1 MYNHR
6 MRRLA
11 LRSAVPVTFALIL
24 AAGAPLLMARASDE
38 EKRLLERL
46 KEYSEVLEAT
56 SYWSPQVIPEESL
69 VYSSIRGM
77 MTTLDPHSTFL
88 EPKNYDRMRESQSG
102 SYFGVGLL
110 VTQRN
115 DRVTV
120 VSAHEGAPASRVGVR
135 AGDVISHVD
144 GVSTSQIEYEE
155 VVRRLKGPRGTT
167 VEVNVL
173 RAGSS
178 EPIPF
183 TITRA
188 AIETNSVPT
197 ALIIRPGV
205 GYIRITDFTET
216 TGREFE
222 TAITDLRTKGM
233 KRLVLDLRGN
243 GGGLL
248 DAAIAVTDHFVGS
261 GEMIVYTKGRAR
273 DAGHEYLAP
282 GRYPSM
288 DLPLVVL
295 IDHGSAS
302 ASEIVAGAIQDHD
315 RGLVVG
321 QTSWGKGL
329 VQSVYTLPYEAGLAL
344 TTSRYYTP
352 SGRNIQRDYTSLFD
366 YFVANPEQETP
377 ADLPTYVTAT
387 GRKVAGGGGITPDV
401 EIPRVTLSRA
411 TQRIEA
417 AGILFDFGVELARKA
432 GDDPAKITVTD
443 EMYEQIRERALE
455 RSIVSREVLD
465 GGLAGAEDQKYLK
478 NALLAEI
485 IAARFGYRAS
495 YPARVGSD
503 PQITAAANLLGEAEK
518 LARRSREAAALVSS
532 SSRQG
537 SSQ

>member
-1 MYNHR
+1 
-6 MRRLA
+6 MRSVA
-11 LRSAVPVTFALIL
+11 LRPAALIL
-24 AAGAPLLMARASDE
+24 LTLTLAVAAPLVMARAGGDE
-38 EKRLLERL
+38 QRLLDRFR
-46 KEYSEVLEAT
+46 EYTDLLEAA
-56 SYWSPQVIPEESL
+56 SYWSVEEIPEEEL

-77 MTTLDPHSTFL
+77 MSSLDPHSAFL
-88 EPKNYDRMRESQSG
+88 EPTSYDRMRESQSG

-115 DRVTV
+115 NRVTV
-120 VSAHEGAPASRVGVR
+120 VSAHEGAPAGRVGVR

-144 GVSTSQIEYEE
+144 GVSTDQLEYEE
-155 VVRRLKGPRGTT
+155 VVRRLKGPKGTT

-173 RAGSS
+173 RAGLD
-178 EPIPF
+178 EPIVF

-205 GYIRITDFTET
+205 GYVRITDFTET

-222 TAITDLRTKGM
+222 QAMADLRTKGM
-233 KRLVLDLRGN
+233 KKLVLDLRGN

-273 DAGHEYLAP
+273 DAGQEYLAP
-282 GRYPSM
+282 GKYANA
-288 DLPLVVL
+288 DLPVVVL

-315 RGLVVG
+315 RGLVAG

-329 VQSVYTLPYEAGLAL
+329 VQSVYTLPYNAGLAL

-366 YFVANPEQETP
+366 YYVANPEPEKRE
-377 ADLPTYVTAT
+377 DLPSYVTAT

-401 EIPRVTLSRA
+401 ELPRLTLERA
-411 TQRIEA
+411 TQRVEA
-417 AGILFDFGVELARKA
+417 AGILFDLGVELARKTEEV
-432 GDDPAKITVTD
+432 PSQIVVTD
-443 EMYEQIRERALE
+443 AMFDQVRARSLE
-455 RSIVSREVLD
+455 RSIVTAEAMKKALES
-465 GGLAGAEDQKYLK
+465 AEDRNYLRS
-478 NALLAEI
+478 ALLAEI

-495 YPARVGSD
+495 YPARVSSD
-503 PQITAAANLLGEAEK
+503 PQISAAAELMGEAEK
-518 LARRSREAAALVSS
+518 LAQRSREASAMTG
-532 SSRQG
+532 SSRTRKPPAG
-537 SSQ
+537 